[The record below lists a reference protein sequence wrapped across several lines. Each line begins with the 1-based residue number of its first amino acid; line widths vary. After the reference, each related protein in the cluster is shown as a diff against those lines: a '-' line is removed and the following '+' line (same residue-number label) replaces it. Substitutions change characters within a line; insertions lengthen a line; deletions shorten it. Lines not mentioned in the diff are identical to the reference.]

1 MNAHRMPALVVL
13 VALLLGS
20 SALAVADPEERR
32 DDRPTA
38 APSAM
43 ALAGQSS
50 DLWFCLGPTTALDG
64 VDHRVVEMASIS
76 AGPTDGRVIV
86 VDDRGRAVERAFR
99 LDAGDRLE
107 IRPGRFVPGSAF
119 AAVTVEVPG
128 GAVVVGQ
135 RVEGDG
141 VDQRPCLTRTSDSWL
156 VPWSTT
162 ARPGNR
168 TWLLLHNPF
177 PASAVA
183 DLRFVGDIGRRETL
197 DSQGL
202 VVPGRSVVA
211 YDVSARIADSAVVS
225 AVVDVR
231 VGQLVAARL
240 QLSDG
245 RGPTG
250 LRGLDLAPGTP
261 DVADRLFVP
270 GAGPA
275 GDLAVVVLNPGF
287 ETVELEVVARTSP
300 ADGFV
305 EPWPVVLR
313 AGQRHVVN
321 LGDGRLDGVGPFGI
335 EVRSLDGRPLAASL
349 VRRGPGGPDDVVPP
363 DLAVRPATGVAARG
377 WVVDLGERFASFDDV
392 LAVANPS
399 GSGIAILEVKVL
411 AGQAP
416 DGLPTVVE
424 LDPGSQVA
432 FDLGAGAPVVLA
444 VESTAPV
451 VASVREASGFGSTA
465 GQAVAV
471 AGTEGWPDR

>member
-20 SALAVADPEERR
+20 SALAVTDPEERH

-43 ALAGQSS
+43 ALAGESS
-50 DLWFCLGPTTALDG
+50 DLWFCLGPTIALDG

-135 RVEGDG
+135 RIEGDG

-197 DSQGL
+197 D
-202 VVPGRSVVA
+202 
-211 YDVSARIADSAVVS
+211 
-225 AVVDVR
+225 
-231 VGQLVAARL
+231 
-240 QLSDG
+240 LS
-245 RGPTG
+245 
-250 LRGLDLAPGTP
+250 LI
-261 DVADRLFVP
+261 
-270 GAGPA
+270 
-275 GDLAVVVLNPGF
+275 
-287 ETVELEVVARTSP
+287 
-300 ADGFV
+300 
-305 EPWPVVLR
+305 
-313 AGQRHVVN
+313 H
-321 LGDGRLDGVGPFGI
+321 I
-335 EVRSLDGRPLAASL
+335 
-349 VRRGPGGPDDVVPP
+349 
-363 DLAVRPATGVAARG
+363 
-377 WVVDLGERFASFDDV
+377 
-392 LAVANPS
+392 
-399 GSGIAILEVKVL
+399 
-411 AGQAP
+411 
-416 DGLPTVVE
+416 
-424 LDPGSQVA
+424 
-432 FDLGAGAPVVLA
+432 
-444 VESTAPV
+444 
-451 VASVREASGFGSTA
+451 
-465 GQAVAV
+465 
-471 AGTEGWPDR
+471 